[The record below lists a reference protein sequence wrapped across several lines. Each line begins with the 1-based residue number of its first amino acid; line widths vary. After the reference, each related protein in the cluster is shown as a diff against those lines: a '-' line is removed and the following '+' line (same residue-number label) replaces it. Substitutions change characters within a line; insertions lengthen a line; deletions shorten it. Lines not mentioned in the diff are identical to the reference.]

1 LKTPVR
7 RPTITEYQL
16 FFLRPTPA
24 TIRVGV
30 AGGYCEVADD
40 ELWPV
45 MGVVDVV
52 IEDSV
57 DNSELGWM
65 LQCWVDLVVCE
76 FAEFDGFKALTGL
89 NVAVG
94 EIVTESSVI

>member
-1 LKTPVR
+1 
-7 RPTITEYQL
+7 
-16 FFLRPTPA
+16 
-24 TIRVGV
+24 
-30 AGGYCEVADD
+30 
-40 ELWPV
+40 